1 MHLQIGLKHR
11 WKYESQ
17 FWAFANLA
25 NEYAT
30 RSAELPLVHP
40 ADLRQRSFPSVDDLK
55 VYLQLQQKIHLF
67 LVILERP
74 KNENGKTLRDKYGK
88 KVKAQ
93 RGARFDLVIF
103 NEKNESIFVI
113 EVKRNEKRTNSKKN
127 HYENIAGVPCYTV
140 GSLEQCLSLIKSL
153 K

>member
-1 MHLQIGLKHR
+1 MLNKTYDRPLTEFEIHSDCYQLLKQH
-11 WKYESQ
+11 Y
-17 FWAFANLA
+17 
-25 NEYAT
+25 
-30 RSAELPLVHP
+30 PLV
-40 ADLRQRSFPSVDDLK
+40 RGEVK
-55 VYLQLQQKIHLF
+55 VAF
-67 LVILERP
+67 ERP
-74 KNENGKTLRDKYGK
+74 KNENGKALRDKYGK

-113 EVKRNEKRTNSKKN
+113 EVKRNEKRTNSKKD